1 MQTERA
7 SGLWLSARQ
16 RRCSPTHSPVH
27 HAPLIISRATS
38 TLVRVQPRAHSPPR
52 RLPFPPSRLQP
63 PYANPTDLEDIDDPE
78 LTRAGTQRCE
88 AVLIAEQQL
97 LAAERLLGPRLGGHS
112 RQGKSVLLVV
122 VDLLVSA
129 KNRFWSSVHDGGGDA
144 ELQGGCGCGEQL
156 SLGLVRASL
165 ARPHIQYAGVDV
177 DLVRW

>member
-112 RQGKSVLLVV
+112 RQGRVSSSSCG
-122 VDLLVSA
+122 DLLVSA
-129 KNRFWSSVHDGGGDA
+129 KIGFELCKNGGADA